1 MAGRAVPDASED
13 DGEGE
18 AGEAEVVEVMPEGAL
33 VDQEVL
39 VHDSHTCPS
48 ETHTCVFYSRDMSV
62 CLSPSIF
69 GCLCLSLTS
78 VGISVCVCL
87 CLLVSVAVCLHTY
100 VT

>member
-48 ETHTCVFYSRDMSV
+48 KTHTCVFFTVATFLFICLHRCLAVSV
-62 CLSPSIF
+62 CL
-69 GCLCLSLTS
+69 
-78 VGISVCVCL
+78 
-87 CLLVSVAVCLHTY
+87 
-100 VT
+100 

>member
-39 VHDSHTCPS
+39 VPDSHTCPS
-48 ETHTCVFYSRDMSV
+48 KTHTCVFFTVATCLFVCLHRSLAVSV
-62 CLSPSIF
+62 CL
-69 GCLCLSLTS
+69 
-78 VGISVCVCL
+78 
-87 CLLVSVAVCLHTY
+87 
-100 VT
+100 

>member
-18 AGEAEVVEVMPEGAL
+18 AGEAEAMEVMPENAL

-48 ETHTCVFYSRDMSV
+48 KTHACVFFTVATCLFVCLHRSLAVSV
-62 CLSPSIF
+62 CL
-69 GCLCLSLTS
+69 
-78 VGISVCVCL
+78 
-87 CLLVSVAVCLHTY
+87 
-100 VT
+100 